1 MIQFLGVGQGL
12 DGYFLILKHP
22 SGPEYQITIPE
33 KTYKT
38 IQENLSNMNQGIKV
52 KELGRK

>member
-12 DGYFLILKHP
+12 EGYFLILKHP
-22 SGPEYQITIPE
+22 SGPEYQISIPE
-33 KTYKT
+33 TTYKI
-38 IQENLSNMNQGIKV
+38 IQENLSTMNQGIKI

>member
-1 MIQFLGVGQGL
+1 MIQFLGVGQGI

-22 SGPEYQITIPE
+22 FGPEYQISIPE
-33 KTYKT
+33 TTYKI
-38 IQENLSNMNQGIKV
+38 IQENLSAMGQGIKI